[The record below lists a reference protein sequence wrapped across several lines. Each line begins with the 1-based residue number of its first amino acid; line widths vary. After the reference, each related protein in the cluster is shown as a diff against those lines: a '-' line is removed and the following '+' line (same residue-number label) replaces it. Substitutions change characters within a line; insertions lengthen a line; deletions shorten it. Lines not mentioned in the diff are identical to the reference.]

1 MSALS
6 AWGHLTSVITSLSP
20 LWSCVSGMPLHSIWP
35 SCRMTCRDWERASS
49 MGNEDSLED
58 VFVAVIR
65 PKSQVSLS
73 SKEYRAK
80 AYEVNVLGQT
90 VAGSVTSK
98 QLTTFLAQF
107 LTRFPRSH
115 TDSADWSAFGREG
128 EEKKEGPPC
137 DKDPSRRRQIQIHI
151 GLCRRKNQTH
161 I

>member
-1 MSALS
+1 
-6 AWGHLTSVITSLSP
+6 
-20 LWSCVSGMPLHSIWP
+20 
-35 SCRMTCRDWERASS
+35 

-115 TDSADWSAFGREG
+115 TDSAD
-128 EEKKEGPPC
+128 
-137 DKDPSRRRQIQIHI
+137 
-151 GLCRRKNQTH
+151 
-161 I
+161 